1 MKHFVILV
9 GACLVGLAGCV
20 IETTSGS
27 NGGSAGSTSTAG
39 AAGGGVGGGTAGA
52 TSAGGTSTGGSTSA
66 GGTGG
71 GGGGACVTCGD
82 YVTNGG
88 TLCEGASTD
97 LYNALADC
105 TCAGA
110 CMDIC
115 ADNVCAG
122 MDVTSDC
129 QTCVLDATMGCGNE
143 FTECANDI

>member
-27 NGGSAGSTSTAG
+27 SGGNGGT
-39 AAGGGVGGGTAGA
+39 AGGGVGGGTAGA
-52 TSAGGTSTGGSTSA
+52 TNAGGTTATGGGGSTAS

-71 GGGGACVTCGD
+71 GGGGACVSCGV
-82 YVTNGG
+82 YVTDGG

-105 TCAGA
+105 TCTGA
-110 CMDIC
+110 CMTAC

-122 MDVTSDC
+122 VDVTTDC
-129 QTCVLDATMGCGNE
+129 QSCVLDTVAGCGNE
-143 FTECANDI
+143 FQECSNDI